1 MYKKEPKEKKKHGTI
16 RISNLYSILKTEKE
30 IYTF

>member
-1 MYKKEPKEKKKHGTI
+1 MYKKDPKEKKNGTI